1 MLPLRD
7 ENPTRTFP
15 FITVLIIVI
24 NCILFIV
31 ELGQG
36 ENIAVFIQ
44 SFGCTPY
51 EISTGYDIEPLIL
64 FPVRFTVFTS
74 MFLHGGWMH
83 LVGNMLYLWIFGNNI
98 EDRLGH
104 LRFIVFYFLAGA
116 IGSLVQI
123 MISPLSTIP
132 QIGASGAISGILG
145 AYILLFPKAK
155 VLTLVPLFYFIR
167 IIRLPAYFILGFWFV
182 LQIINGFVSLS
193 YTAQGGVAFF
203 AHIGGFIAG
212 LILIKPFLIR
222 RGKRGIT

>member
-1 MLPLRD
+1 MIPLRD

-36 ENIAVFIQ
+36 ENIAVFIR

-51 EISTGYDIEPLIL
+51 EISTGYDIEPFIL

-83 LVGNMLYLWIFGNNI
+83 LVGNMLYLWIFGDNI

-104 LRFIVFYFLAGA
+104 LRFIVFYFLAGV

-167 IIRLPAYFILGFWFV
+167 IIRLPAYFILGFWIV

-212 LILIKPFLIR
+212 LIFIKPFLIK